1 MKTQERACSF
11 EEQIGLLPEMSS
23 PDILSG
29 GGSGTCSHGFPS
41 FHHHH
46 NSSGY
51 GNNNRNNFTNNSNNN
66 VKQEVINLDEY
77 TTTSDHQHNQYF
89 QTPMLKMENTITH
102 SMPSTSEYRCYLHR
116 TLSLK
121 KDDYLIDPYVT
132 TTTETSSLSD
142 FNQQQV
148 DDEEAISGLE
158 SLDWN
163 ALYEAPGRSSDLLRL
178 PANASSPALPKNVD
192 PAPVLLHLKRQNSDI
207 FSSLELWNYSQIAQ
221 ELWAQGKI
229 WFGDELEQMDGIIIV
244 VVVVVIHRNN
254 ITPELSAYITA
265 SIASI
270 ESSTDLRHLLHQVK
284 QVNHHCTWSW
294 NTSSNAGSEACR
306 GLYRGRRRTRRR
318 RLRDQTRQDE
328 ISIDNMICYLSGY
341 LKIRLPLIIHSE
353 LLQHIA
359 THMLLHRPLLFILA
373 RMRSINQSW

>member
-1 MKTQERACSF
+1 MKMQERACSF

-29 GGSGTCSHGFPS
+29 GGSGTCSYGFPS
-41 FHHHH
+41 FNHHH

-51 GNNNRNNFTNNSNNN
+51 GINNRNNFKNINNNNNNN

-77 TTTSDHQHNQYF
+77 TTSDQQHDQYF
-89 QTPMLKMENTITH
+89 QTPMLKMENTIAH

-163 ALYEAPGRSSDLLRL
+163 ALYEAPGRSDLLRL

-221 ELWAQGKI
+221 ELWAQGE
-229 WFGDELEQMDGIIIV
+229 FV
-244 VVVVVIHRNN
+244 
-254 ITPELSAYITA
+254 
-265 SIASI
+265 
-270 ESSTDLRHLLHQVK
+270 
-284 QVNHHCTWSW
+284 
-294 NTSSNAGSEACR
+294 
-306 GLYRGRRRTRRR
+306 
-318 RLRDQTRQDE
+318 
-328 ISIDNMICYLSGY
+328 
-341 LKIRLPLIIHSE
+341 
-353 LLQHIA
+353 
-359 THMLLHRPLLFILA
+359 
-373 RMRSINQSW
+373 

>member
-1 MKTQERACSF
+1 LHALKSQEDGGWVVCRVFKKNKNLKMKTQERACSF

-41 FHHHH
+41 FNHHH

-51 GNNNRNNFTNNSNNN
+51 GNNNRNNFNNNNNNNN
-66 VKQEVINLDEY
+66 VKQEVINLGEY

-89 QTPMLKMENTITH
+89 QTPMLKMENTIAH

-148 DDEEAISGLE
+148 DDELE

-163 ALYEAPGRSSDLLRL
+163 ALYEAPGRSDLLRL

-221 ELWAQGKI
+221 EL
-229 WFGDELEQMDGIIIV
+229 
-244 VVVVVIHRNN
+244 
-254 ITPELSAYITA
+254 
-265 SIASI
+265 
-270 ESSTDLRHLLHQVK
+270 
-284 QVNHHCTWSW
+284 
-294 NTSSNAGSEACR
+294 
-306 GLYRGRRRTRRR
+306 
-318 RLRDQTRQDE
+318 
-328 ISIDNMICYLSGY
+328 
-341 LKIRLPLIIHSE
+341 
-353 LLQHIA
+353 
-359 THMLLHRPLLFILA
+359 
-373 RMRSINQSW
+373 